1 MNLPLLS
8 HREPRRL
15 AVGEKASF
23 TRTLTQ
29 ADVSLF
35 IGVTWDVNPLH
46 TDDSYVAAMPFKRR
60 IVPGLLTASL
70 ATHLGGLF
78 AFMATE
84 MSFKFLAPVYIDDTI
99 TCTAEIVEVDEGRG
113 RACFRIQCTNMRGEV
128 VLLGE
133 ASGYPGR
140 FETDAP

>member
-1 MNLPLLS
+1 MKPPLLS
-8 HREPRRL
+8 HREPRRI

-46 TDDSYVAAMPFKRR
+46 TDDQYAAAMPFKRR

-78 AFMATE
+78 AFMATG
-84 MSFKFLAPVYIDDTI
+84 MSFKFLAPVLIDDTI
-99 TCTAEIVEVDEGRG
+99 ACAAEIVEVDEGRG

-128 VLLGE
+128 VLMGE

-140 FETDAP
+140 FEIDAP